1 MGWPFSYIW
10 RCLYL
15 KSEFHAYIQN
25 EIEPFEDVDI
35 DLSNGINKIHA
46 RVTGKSNSLPLRSE
60 GIGKPKPVA
69 SFDEMISSLEKR
81 IKIRE
86 KDKCRLQILIRENS
100 YYRISYFAKLLF
112 TEKPSIRPSF
122 DNFYALIKLDSYIR
136 TSVSRLTPT
145 IEMFAKSTLAH
156 VLLTIKKDSDVYLDK
171 TIYKYN
177 STSDKKKLN
186 RSLSVCATSIQRE
199 KSHNES
205 IKHYVSFHSGHIPIW
220 AFFDV
225 LTFGEFNMLSTRLEK
240 TCLGEWFKYIVDNR
254 PMTKS
259 LLYIDAH
266 AKSLPSFFQTVQL
279 LRNAS
284 AHNSRIYGK
293 RFVYNPSIKL
303 ENSYWTFYERKSFQL
318 SITEVSKQIHSLF
331 TGLMIMRFFFAC
343 MSEKKIEKWNKFVYK
358 LKCHISKTKFVNLG
372 GYLGFPDN
380 CFTLLNIETKN

>member
-1 MGWPFSYIW
+1 M
-10 RCLYL
+10 

-186 RSLSVCATSIQRE
+186 RSLSVC
-199 KSHNES
+199 N
-205 IKHYVSFHSGHIPIW
+205 V
-220 AFFDV
+220 
-225 LTFGEFNMLSTRLEK
+225 NST
-240 TCLGEWFKYIVDNR
+240 
-254 PMTKS
+254 
-259 LLYIDAH
+259 
-266 AKSLPSFFQTVQL
+266 
-279 LRNAS
+279 
-284 AHNSRIYGK
+284 
-293 RFVYNPSIKL
+293 
-303 ENSYWTFYERKSFQL
+303 
-318 SITEVSKQIHSLF
+318 
-331 TGLMIMRFFFAC
+331 
-343 MSEKKIEKWNKFVYK
+343 
-358 LKCHISKTKFVNLG
+358 
-372 GYLGFPDN
+372 
-380 CFTLLNIETKN
+380 